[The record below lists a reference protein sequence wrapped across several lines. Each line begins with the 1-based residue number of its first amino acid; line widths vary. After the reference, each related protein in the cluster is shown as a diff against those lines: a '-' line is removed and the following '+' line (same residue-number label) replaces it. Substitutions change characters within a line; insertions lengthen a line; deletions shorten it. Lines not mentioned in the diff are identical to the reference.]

1 MHQEIVTKFNL
12 LKEREISIDITRG
25 KPDTDQLSLSNE
37 IVDISIPSFSEEGID
52 LRNYGEPFGIKEAR
66 RLGSELLEAP
76 LENILAGEQSSL
88 LLTYQTVLSNFLF
101 AEPTPWKDLK
111 NPKFICPVPGFD
123 RHFMMLEDFGI
134 EALPIP
140 LNDDGIDL
148 VAFEDAL
155 NQDNEIVGILC
166 VPKHSNPSGE
176 VYSDDN
182 LKKMFEIGSNFSEK
196 FLFLFDHAYL
206 VHDFLP
212 TPEQKPLWQIA
223 IEQKVQD
230 QTVIT
235 TSFSKVTFGGGGIS
249 FMATAGHSLEL
260 IKKVR
265 TTMIICPDKL
275 NQKRHT
281 EFFKNS
287 DNVKMHMK
295 KHADLI
301 RPKFEIAYSYL
312 EKLPEDCGT
321 FSKPTGGYFI
331 TYSTAKP
338 IASRVVELCKEL
350 GVLITPAG
358 STFPKNYDPND
369 SVIRLAPTYV
379 SKDELEVAME
389 VFITSVEMAHFDI
402 VI

>member
-25 KPDTDQLSLSNE
+25 KPDSDQLNLSNE
-37 IVDISIPSFSEEGID
+37 IVDISIPSFSEDGID

-76 LENILAGEQSSL
+76 IENILAGEQSSL

-101 AEPTPWKDLK
+101 AEPIPWKDLK

-182 LKKMFEIGSNFSEK
+182 LKKMFEIGSNFSKK

-212 TPEQKPLWQIA
+212 TLEQKPLWQIA
-223 IEQKVQD
+223 TEQKVQD

-312 EKLPEDCGT
+312 EKLPEDCGS

-338 IASRVVELCKEL
+338 IATRVVELCKEL

-358 STFPKNYDPND
+358 STFPKNHDPND

-389 VFITSVEMAHFDI
+389 VFVTSVEMAHLDI
-402 VI
+402 VV